1 MRERKSEKARKRER
15 LSERKSDAHTHI
27 HTHTHTHTHKHTHA
41 ILAPLLKSTHTRA
54 HTHLRT
60 QGHTETLTYVHMC
73 AWACAYVRAPK
84 NTHTHTHMYTHHA
97 NTCMRTRKRYQS
109 NETEAASHNA
119 PTTVCEETKVS
130 NLDSPIHTS
139 APLQGFGAVGAKS
152 AQSWILLP
160 KFPHRFHKPL
170 SLTRVTCL
178 Q

>member
-1 MRERKSEKARKRER
+1 MQYLLLCSKA
-15 LSERKSDAHTHI
+15 
-27 HTHTHTHTHKHTHA
+27 
-41 ILAPLLKSTHTRA
+41 HTRA
-54 HTHLRT
+54 HTHART
-60 QGHTETLTYVHMC
+60 HTFAHTGTHRNTHLCSHVRMGVCVC
-73 AWACAYVRAPK
+73 ACTQK
-84 NTHTHTHMYTHHA
+84 HTHTHTHMYTHHA